1 MQVDSLYDYAHK
13 YNVTLTDVHVEYFSS
28 FLDFLEE
35 WGSRMNLVGT
45 SDRERILTELI
56 LDSIIPVPY
65 LPGAGNMVDLGSG
78 AGFPGLMIKI
88 MKPDINIRLIES
100 NRKKISFLK
109 YVIRTLQ
116 LKNITTVNERIETV
130 ADFLKDE
137 EINFITSR
145 AMTDL
150 NNLIKLSVPFLKPGG
165 TLIGFLGGEWKSQLK
180 RNESF
185 ITENQ
190 LMIDNSVIYKL
201 PKKPK
206 ERAIVFLKK
215 Q

>member
-1 MQVDSLYDYAHK
+1 MQVDSLYDYAHN
-13 YNVTLTDVHVEYFSS
+13 YNVALTDAHVEYFSA
-28 FLDFLEE
+28 FLGFLEE
-35 WGSRMNLVGT
+35 WSSRMNLVGT

-109 YVIRTLQ
+109 YVIRVLQ
-116 LKNITTVNERIETV
+116 LKNITTVNERVEKI

-150 NNLIKLSVPFLKPGG
+150 NNLIKLCVPFLTPGVS
-165 TLIGFLGGEWKSQLK
+165 LIGFLGSKWKSQLK
-180 RNESF
+180 ENETF
-185 ITENQ
+185 ITENR
-190 LMIDNSVIYKL
+190 LVVDNSVIYKL
-201 PKKPK
+201 PKKSD